1 MNIDLAIS
9 TLYSLQ
15 VSLSKE
21 KLKVGE
27 LLDLLGKK
35 RFGMHKRFFFSNL
48 IPLNLDLQRKHYRA
62 ECEYWPLV

>member
-15 VSLSKE
+15 VSFTKR

-27 LLDLLGKK
+27 LLDLLGKTVVWHAQK
-35 RFGMHKRFFFSNL
+35 IFFLNL
-48 IPLNLDLQRKHYRA
+48 IPLNLDLQRK
-62 ECEYWPLV
+62 